1 MAPSGS
7 VVDATRQE
15 GNPMIGFAI
24 RLGITA
30 LGLWLAQQVVPG
42 IQITGTGTLVAAAL
56 LLGIVNA
63 VVRPLAL
70 LFTLPITVLT
80 LGLFLLV
87 VNAAMFG
94 LVAALLDDFHVAGF
108 GAALL
113 GSLVVS
119 LTSWVASW
127 YVGPKGR
134 LEVLVVRG

>member
-1 MAPSGS
+1 
-7 VVDATRQE
+7 
-15 GNPMIGFAI
+15 MIGFAI
-24 RLGITA
+24 RLAITA

-42 IQITGTGTLVAAAL
+42 IQIAGTGTLVAAAL

-63 VVRPLAL
+63 VVRPLVL

-94 LVAALLDDFHVAGF
+94 LVAALLDDFHVTGF

-119 LTSWVASW
+119 LTSWFASW

-134 LEVLVVRG
+134 FEVLVVR

>member
-1 MAPSGS
+1 
-7 VVDATRQE
+7 V
-15 GNPMIGFAI
+15 IGFAI
-24 RLGITA
+24 RLAITA

-42 IQITGTGTLVAAAL
+42 IHIDGTGTLVAAAL

-94 LVAALLDDFHVAGF
+94 LVAALLDDFHVTGF

-127 YVGPKGR
+127 YIGPRGR
-134 LEVLVVRG
+134 LEVLVVR

>member
-1 MAPSGS
+1 
-7 VVDATRQE
+7 VV
-15 GNPMIGFAI
+15 GFAI
-24 RLGITA
+24 RLAITA
-30 LGLWLAQQVVPG
+30 LGLWLAQRVVPG
-42 IQITGTGTLVAAAL
+42 IEIEGNAALLVAAL

-63 VVRPLAL
+63 VVRPLAV

-94 LVAALLDDFHVAGF
+94 LVAALLSGFHVSGF

-134 LEVLVVRG
+134 VEVLVVRR

>member
-1 MAPSGS
+1 
-7 VVDATRQE
+7 
-15 GNPMIGFAI
+15 MIGFAI
-24 RLGITA
+24 RLAITA

-42 IQITGTGTLVAAAL
+42 IQIAGTGTLVAAAL

-94 LVAALLDDFHVAGF
+94 LVAALLDDFHVTGF

-119 LTSWVASW
+119 LTSWFASW

-134 LEVLVVRG
+134 FEVLVVR

>member
-1 MAPSGS
+1 MAPPGS
-7 VVDATRQE
+7 VADATRQE
-15 GNPMIGFAI
+15 GNPVIGFAI
-24 RLGITA
+24 RLAITA

-42 IQITGTGTLVAAAL
+42 IQIAGTGTLVAAAL

-63 VVRPLAL
+63 VVRPLVL

-80 LGLFLLV
+80 LGLFLFV

-94 LVAALLDDFHVAGF
+94 LVAALLDDFHVTGF

-119 LTSWVASW
+119 LTSWLASW

-134 LEVLVVRG
+134 LEVLVVR